1 MKQLVSHIIGHKHVY
16 GAIIIAMLLVVA
28 DYIMSNAS
36 YPLLDSSDSLAP
48 YAYLLDPEDGPDD
61 EIVCVNVAYDKEL
74 TTVRDEFGD
83 SLGSVAITNR
93 STLLRFLDLA
103 SNSAYRYI
111 FLDIRFEDGLET
123 ENDSALF
130 ARIKSMPRLVFS
142 THRGLEDDISDPAL
156 RAKSAYADYRHKRL
170 SGFSRYEFIQDDQ
183 ESVALRMYREL
194 DGGEIH
200 SCPLGYADKGR
211 LCHNTLFISLPL
223 SATDAYGPDGEILH
237 PHLGSQLMVKYSAA
251 ELQQLLDNKIV
262 LIGDFENDLHSTF
275 IGDVPG
281 PLLSYYAYLA
291 LHQGN
296 HRVNYWLYVFLF
308 AIYFG
313 ITLTLF
319 GRMPLK
325 IKVKRPLL
333 VLALSFVGWGLV
345 LCSLKIALFLL
356 LSLDFCATIPAA
368 VFSLI
373 SFYKKIN
380 NRNLS

>member
-1 MKQLVSHIIGHKHVY
+1 MKQLVSHIIGRKHVY

-170 SGFSRYEFIQDDQ
+170 SGFSRYEFIQDGQ

-211 LCHNTLFISLPL
+211 LCH
-223 SATDAYGPDGEILH
+223 
-237 PHLGSQLMVKYSAA
+237 
-251 ELQQLLDNKIV
+251 
-262 LIGDFENDLHSTF
+262 
-275 IGDVPG
+275 
-281 PLLSYYAYLA
+281 
-291 LHQGN
+291 
-296 HRVNYWLYVFLF
+296 
-308 AIYFG
+308 
-313 ITLTLF
+313 
-319 GRMPLK
+319 
-325 IKVKRPLL
+325 
-333 VLALSFVGWGLV
+333 
-345 LCSLKIALFLL
+345 
-356 LSLDFCATIPAA
+356 
-368 VFSLI
+368 
-373 SFYKKIN
+373 
-380 NRNLS
+380 